1 MTQLLLYMKEE
12 NKFLSVNCKKQIIIL
27 PFILFSYYHVNKL
40 EFSRRLGAFTPYVIS
55 FNPFKPF
62 MTVAV

>member
-1 MTQLLLYMKEE
+1 MKGE
-12 NKFLSVNCKKQIIIL
+12 NKFLRAKCQKKQITIL

-40 EFSRRLGAFTPYVIS
+40 ELSRRLGAFTPYVIS
-55 FNPFKPF
+55 FNPFKIF